1 MESLVCPTH
10 SGVPGASGGLNGH
23 LALTGVSTIN
33 GSERPLSFS
42 AVTRNS

>member
-23 LALTGVSTIN
+23 LALIGASIVN
-33 GSERPLSFS
+33 GSERPFSFS
-42 AVTRNS
+42 AATRNS